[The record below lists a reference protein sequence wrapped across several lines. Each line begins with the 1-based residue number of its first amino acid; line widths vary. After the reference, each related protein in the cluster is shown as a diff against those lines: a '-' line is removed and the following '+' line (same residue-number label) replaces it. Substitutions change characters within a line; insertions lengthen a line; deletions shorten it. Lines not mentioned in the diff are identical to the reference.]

1 MLSLYLYALK
11 SLKYYHYVFLILKRN
26 LSGNYETLLHFLLS
40 DMEQV
45 QFFRRLLI
53 ALLRLSISRVYSEL
67 SIFFFIELSILIKI
81 YLIYFQ
87 IYWLKVTHPVFV
99 ILFHLSCHLA
109 FILILI
115 VHFSSRF
122 QKLDRNGYIL
132 VIFQKTN
139 FCFDLSILLF
149 LSSNSVSSCL
159 SGVVSSFF

>member
-1 MLSLYLYALK
+1 MFSLYLCALK
-11 SLKYYHYVFLILKRN
+11 SLRYYHYVFLILKWN
-26 LSGNYETLLHFLLS
+26 LSGNYEPLLHFLLS

-45 QFFRRLLI
+45 QFFQRLLI
-53 ALLRLSISRVYSEL
+53 ALLRVSIFRVYS
-67 SIFFFIELSILIKI
+67 ELSILIKI
-81 YLIYFQ
+81 YFIYFQ

-99 ILFHLSCHLA
+99 ILFHLFCHLA
-109 FILILI
+109 FNLILI

-149 LSSNSVSSCL
+149 LSSHSVSRCL